1 MRKRVRE
8 RAASVPEA
16 AGKAPSPE
24 KRTAERPLTGLS
36 AGKLS
41 GSIRGQMS
49 DEG

>member
-8 RAASVPEA
+8 RAASVAEA
-16 AGKAPSPE
+16 PGKAPCPE
-24 KRTAERPLTGLS
+24 KRTAGRPLTGLS

-41 GSIRGQMS
+41 DSIRGRMP

>member
-1 MRKRVRE
+1 MRTRVRV

-16 AGKAPSPE
+16 AGKAPIAGN
-24 KRTAERPLTGLS
+24 RMAGRPLTGLS

-41 GSIRGQMS
+41 GSIRGRMS